1 MAANLVALLAENEKL
16 KASYFRD
23 QKNGYVSEQKL
34 QYPPRTKFDGLFSG
48 N

>member
-23 QKNGYVSEQKL
+23 QKNGNLSEQRL
-34 QYPPRTKFDGLFSG
+34 QYPPRSKVDDTSHGM
-48 N
+48 